1 MSKNSVISL
10 FFLFALSVCGLS
22 QTVVPD
28 ANFEQALIDL
38 GLDSGPL
45 DGMVPTSNINLLTS
59 LDVSE
64 KNIGIEHFT
73 AHTVLDC

>member
-1 MSKNSVISL
+1 MGKNYVTCLFYLLVI
-10 FFLFALSVCGLS
+10 SVCGFS

-64 KNIGIEHFT
+64 KKGPKLKQWMT
-73 AHTVLDC
+73 